1 MFNINDL
8 VRIKKEFVNNENEL
22 KQVFKIVDINEVTNR
37 CYIEIQNCNLPLV
50 PQELVSFE
58 MIEKI

>member
-1 MFNINDL
+1 MFSIGDL
-8 VRIKKEFVNNENEL
+8 VRIKEEWRNPNETDSTFKVVNVNDYT
-22 KQVFKIVDINEVTNR
+22 KR
-37 CYIEIQNCNLPLV
+37 CYIELLDSRLPLT